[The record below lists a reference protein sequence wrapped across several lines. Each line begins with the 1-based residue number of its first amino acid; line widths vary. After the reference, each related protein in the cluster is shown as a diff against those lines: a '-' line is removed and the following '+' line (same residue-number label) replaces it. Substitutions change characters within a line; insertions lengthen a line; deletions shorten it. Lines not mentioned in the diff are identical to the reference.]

1 MIGIVGA
8 PKAWWL
14 THGMARSIG
23 VSLPNAVLDGWL
35 TRKELAELV
44 GRCQCCDKD
53 QDCTAWLARAAV
65 GVPDF
70 CENKAEIEA
79 LAPGL

>member
-1 MIGIVGA
+1 MIGYVEA

-23 VSLPNAVLDGWL
+23 VSLPHAVLDGWL
-35 TRKELAELV
+35 TRKDLAELV
-44 GRCQCCDKD
+44 GRCQCCAKER
-53 QDCTAWLARAAV
+53 DCTDWLARAAV
-65 GVPDF
+65 GVPGF

-79 LAPGL
+79 LAPGP